1 MVIEAVAMSAM
12 AILKMLLGKT
22 GEGFAKKVG
31 EQLAEKAGEL
41 YQSVKQKFSS
51 DPYALQTLTRAEENP
66 ASADRI
72 VALEGVL
79 KEKLGDDPEFAKQ
92 VERLVQEAK
101 TADAN
106 RVLVI
111 GDRNVAVGG
120 NATGT
125 FVTGDFN
132 QVNKEK

>member
-1 MVIEAVAMSAM
+1 MVIEAVAMGAM
-12 AILKMLLGKT
+12 AILKVFLGKT

-41 YQSVKQKFSS
+41 YQSVKRKFSS
-51 DPYALQTLTRAEENP
+51 DPYALQTLTRVEENP
-66 ASADRI
+66 ASADRL

-79 KEKLGDDPEFAKQ
+79 KEKLGADPEFAKQ